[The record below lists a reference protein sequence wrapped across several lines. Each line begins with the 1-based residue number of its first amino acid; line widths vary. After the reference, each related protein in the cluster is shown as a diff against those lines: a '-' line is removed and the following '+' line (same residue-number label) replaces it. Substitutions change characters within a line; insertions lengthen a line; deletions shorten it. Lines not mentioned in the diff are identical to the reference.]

1 MNTLMRLNPDLVNYA
16 DRLDN
21 LFAGFLRPVTQDN
34 RNVVKS
40 IKVDVSEDSNAY
52 RVSALIPGVK
62 KEDIHVSVE
71 GNAVSIAAEVK
82 RESEVKEGERVIH
95 SERVYGS
102 ASRSFSLPQEIDET
116 QVDAKYVDGVLTLV
130 LPKKAQSSAKRI
142 TIQ

>member
-21 LFAGFLRPVTQDN
+21 LFTGFLRPVTQDN

-71 GNAVSIAAEVK
+71 GNAVSITAEVK
-82 RESEVKEGERVIH
+82 RESEVKEGERVLH

-116 QVDAKYVDGVLTLV
+116 QVDAKYVDGVLNLV
-130 LPKKAQSSAKRI
+130 LPKKTQSSAKRI